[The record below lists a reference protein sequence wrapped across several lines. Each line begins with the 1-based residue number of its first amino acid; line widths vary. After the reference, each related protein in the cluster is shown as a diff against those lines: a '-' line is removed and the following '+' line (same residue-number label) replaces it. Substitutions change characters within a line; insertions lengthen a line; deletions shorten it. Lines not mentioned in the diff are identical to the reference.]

1 MRTSWQQLR
10 TGEAD
15 GAGQDVG
22 DTTAAS
28 SSTATG
34 GEKPEATRTEPQL
47 EQAEAVAQAMAAVR
61 DEMEAELQQAKVEVT
76 AAKAAMAAAQL
87 QHAADTKAAV
97 AAAATTATAER
108 TDAEIDALAV
118 SRSSRAGVSILDLC
132 ISCVH
137 RALQCIM
144 HHIIVHRAQRQFL
157 ADPLRAQAVDAVIVV
172 CNDVTSYHTIQAAN
186 KDKALLGALKA
197 AGLSK
202 RGVAERMKKAG
213 VNTEE
218 EFKNLPE
225 ESLLDFIFK
234 EAQTTTSTVHIVCIV
249 YAAFIIVLPLA
260 DG

>member
-22 DTTAAS
+22 DATAAS

-34 GEKPEATRTEPQL
+34 GDKPEATRADRERDQTVV
-47 EQAEAVAQAMAAVR
+47 AEAKAAVQK
-61 DEMEAELQQAKVEVT
+61 MEAKLQQATAEVT

-97 AAAATTATAER
+97 AAAATTATAEK

-118 SRSSRAGVSILDLC
+118 SRSSRAGVSVLDLC

-144 HHIIVHRAQRQFL
+144 HIIVHRAQRQFL